1 MALVIRRNRE
11 RTSREI
17 SNPKNR
23 MEKLMAKTIAKLVG
37 AVFILV
43 GIVGFFDP
51 HLLGAHL
58 GKAHNVVHL
67 VSGALSLYLGLKGS
81 MSAAKQFC
89 LIFGIVYALLGV
101 CGYFIGTGPDRM
113 LELPYLML
121 GTRDHIIHI
130 VIGALYLIGGLATKS
145 SASD

>member
-11 RTSREI
+11 RTSREV

-81 MSAAKQFC
+81 MSAAK
-89 LIFGIVYALLGV
+89 A
-101 CGYFIGTGPDRM
+101 
-113 LELPYLML
+113 
-121 GTRDHIIHI
+121 
-130 VIGALYLIGGLATKS
+130 
-145 SASD
+145 